1 MTDIHLNHI
10 EIQTNRLRLHAVQ
23 AGPDDGD
30 LAVLLHGFPE
40 FWYGWRY
47 QIDALASAGFHV
59 LAPDQRG
66 YNLSDK
72 PREVSAYRLEETGK
86 DVLALLDELGRD
98 KATIIGH
105 DWGGGTGWWLAAH
118 HPERVQGLV
127 IVNMPHPVVIRRT
140 LLRSPRQVLRSLY
153 AAFFQIPRL
162 PEALLRNNDW
172 ELLVRN
178 LQESSRPGTFS
189 AEDIEQYRRAWW
201 QEGAMTGMLNWY
213 RANLRY
219 PPDFPDKKIA
229 VRTLI
234 IWGAQ
239 DPVVGREMAAES
251 AAMCA
256 EPRLVLFEDATHW
269 VQHEKAGE
277 VSRLVVEFMKQWL
290 IAAECGD
297 NRGRRLGMG
306 HG

>member
-1 MTDIHLNHI
+1 MMELDLNHT
-10 EIQTNRLRLHAVQ
+10 EIRANGLRLHAVE
-23 AGPDDGD
+23 AGPADGD

-40 FWYGWRY
+40 FWYGWRH
-47 QIDALASAGFHV
+47 QIEPLASAGYRV

-72 PREVSAYRLEETGK
+72 PRDVSAYRLEETGK

-105 DWGGGTGWWLAAH
+105 DWGGGVGWWLAAH

-127 IVNMPHPVVIRRT
+127 IVNMPHPVVIRRA

-178 LQESSRPGTFS
+178 LQESGRPGTFDD
-189 AEDIEQYRRAWW
+189 EDIEQYRRAWW
-201 QEGAMTGMLNWY
+201 RAGAMTGMLNWY

-219 PPDFPDKKIA
+219 PPDFPADKKIA
-229 VRTLI
+229 VPTLI

-239 DPVVGREMAAES
+239 DAALSRGMAAES
-251 AAMCA
+251 AGMCA
-256 EPRLVLFEDATHW
+256 EARLVLFEDATHW
-269 VQHEKAGE
+269 VQHEEAGE
-277 VSRLVVEFMKQWL
+277 VNEVVVEFMKRPDRGPGT
-290 IAAECGD
+290 GD
-297 NRGRRLGMG
+297 RETG
-306 HG
+306 